1 MQGQILSQNIELHPW
16 LWNAPAFTPNVHD
29 ATVSMLS
36 FSPRSPKST
45 RLCIAAALEYSS
57 SSCSLIED
65 ISCNVKGTL
74 KKSSLSYVAIL
85 ASYITFILL
94 RVKMGLRVFL
104 TSLQLCPP
112 FKVKRFDLQIMSLYE
127 VPLSQFIPPMFLS
140 SKWSKS
146 LTIEKYFWCDNNNII
161 W

>member
-1 MQGQILSQNIELHPW
+1 MS
-16 LWNAPAFTPNVHD
+16 
-29 ATVSMLS
+29 
-36 FSPRSPKST
+36 
-45 RLCIAAALEYSS
+45 
-57 SSCSLIED
+57 
-65 ISCNVKGTL
+65 
-74 KKSSLSYVAIL
+74 KKSSLFYVVIL

-112 FKVKRFDLQIMSLYE
+112 FKVKRFDFQIMSLYE

-146 LTIEKYFWCDNNNII
+146 LTIGNIFDVIKITDNAAVGNLTQYVLHKIQISYCQNWLARDRRICAIILVATKLLVLLLDYFMNTALIVKDV
-161 W
+161 